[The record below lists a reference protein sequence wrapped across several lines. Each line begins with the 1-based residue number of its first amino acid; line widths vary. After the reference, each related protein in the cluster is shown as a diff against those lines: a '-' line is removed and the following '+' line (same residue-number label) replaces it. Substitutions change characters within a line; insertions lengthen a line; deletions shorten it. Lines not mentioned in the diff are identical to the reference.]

1 MGILIWLRYGK
12 NEMIKMGRMSREEP
26 GKLMEIHREHR
37 EPRSSRDHRDP
48 TESREPKEKDDFVD
62 ELRYEDR

>member
-1 MGILIWLRYGK
+1 
-12 NEMIKMGRMSREEP
+12 MIKMGRMSREEP

-62 ELRYEDR
+62 ELRYEDI